1 MQSRYDPRT
10 AITFLMAGIGLGAM
24 VALIFSPRRQ
34 HYPMPGNRRAADVRI
49 DERLTEP
56 SMPRAV

>member
-1 MQSRYDPRT
+1 
-10 AITFLMAGIGLGAM
+10 MAGIGLGAM